1 MMPTLLDG
9 MVDGRIL
16 ALGAGMGATT
26 TAMVAVIFGLL
37 VVTSLAILL
46 GGGRRSS

>member
-1 MMPTLLDG
+1 MVLTSLDG

-16 ALGAGMGATT
+16 ALGAGMGDTT
-26 TAMVAVIFGLL
+26 AAMVAVFFGLL
-37 VVTSLAILL
+37 VVTSIAILL